1 MINASRESIVMIKLD
16 IKKGNEVKETFV
28 VPIKREDDKNAIGG
42 FNAILE
48 WGKSNSG
55 KQKSVVPALK

>member
-1 MINASRESIVMIKLD
+1 MIKLD